1 MKKILFKILYKLVY
15 YKYLIGNIRTHSKE
29 IKRFSRLANLTLRH
43 TEGENAYLEKWKPIY
58 RHVNTKYYRFYS
70 QFIGK
75 DPNIVPDDCFHT
87 IIEPLLN
94 NQNTLTTY
102 ADKNMFELLFPRN
115 FFPICIIRNMRGTY
129 MDRDYHVINMDEKK
143 LEEML
148 TCNKKIKALG
158 KFIVKPA
165 TVTGGGKGVR
175 LFTLE
180 KIKEKWISNDRKEF
194 SLSFLE
200 KHYKRDF
207 IIQECIESSDF
218 TRQFNPISYNTIRIF
233 TYRSVKNDLPHFIGG
248 YLRVGAKDSFRDNMG
263 SGGYSCPITEK
274 GELLPFASNI
284 KRQRFDNIN
293 GVSLTENKF
302 IIPNFGKVLEYVFEI
317 ARRNIPNRLLSFDVM
332 LDKQYQPH
340 LIEYNIKGQTV
351 TTVQTTTKAFFGE
364 FTDEVIDYCKQN
376 LDNLSYVST
385 FVKL

>member
-1 MKKILFKILYKLVY
+1 MKKILFRILYKLVY
-15 YKYLIGNIRTHSKE
+15 YKYLIGNIRAHSKE

-94 NQNTLTTY
+94 NQNALTTY
-102 ADKNMFELLFPRN
+102 ADKNMFELLFPRE
-115 FFPICIIRNMRGTY
+115 FFPVCIIRNMGGAY
-129 MDRDYHVINMDEKK
+129 MDRDYHMLNMDEKK

-158 KFIVKPA
+158 RFIVKPA

-180 KIKEKWISNDRKEF
+180 KLTGKWISNDQKVF
-194 SLSFLE
+194 SFSFLE
-200 KHYKRDF
+200 KYYKRDF
-207 IIQECIESSDF
+207 IIQECIEPSDF
-218 TRQFNPISYNTIRIF
+218 TRQFNPISYSTIRII
-233 TYRSVKNDLPHFIGG
+233 TYRSIIDDQPHYIGG
-248 YLRVGAKDSFRDNMG
+248 ILRIGAQDSFRDNI
-263 SGGYSCPITEK
+263 SAGGYSCPIDK
-274 GELLPFASNI
+274 DGNLLNFASNY
-284 KRQRFDNIN
+284 QRKMFNSIN
-293 GVSLTENKF
+293 GVSLVNNHF
-302 IIPNFGKVLEYVFEI
+302 VVPNFERIMEFVFEV
-317 ARRNIPNRLLSFDVM
+317 ASRNIPNRLVSFDVM
-332 LDKQYQPH
+332 LDKQNQPY
-340 LIEYNIKGQTV
+340 LIEYNIKWQTI
-351 TTVQTTTKAFFGE
+351 TTIQTTTKSFFGE

-376 LDNLSYVST
+376 LENLSYVSS